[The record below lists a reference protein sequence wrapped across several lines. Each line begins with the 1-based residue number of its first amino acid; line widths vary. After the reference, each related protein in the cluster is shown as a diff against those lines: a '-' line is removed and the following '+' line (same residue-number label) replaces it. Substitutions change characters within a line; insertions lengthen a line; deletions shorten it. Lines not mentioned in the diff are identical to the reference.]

1 MSVGVTPCDYCR
13 LRHAEGS
20 PCTAMNVT
28 SPVCINMTGQAN
40 YCYSTHNSLSLSLSH
55 LKYEIPRPRK
65 YWTFVMSW
73 HKDQWRNDLVVICM
87 KTCNL
92 GIYLNFKNLSKTWHV
107 NTQTN
112 RYIMEFSYPT
122 LPFTFKCYGFCIK
135 CKEVRSVDPAR
146 AFYLQSSVKMF
157 YDLTT
162 TGCRPGALICLGDF
176 YISIKKWEWT
186 RLLTKESNDGVN
198 NWGWIEHFT
207 AAWMSWQQ
215 SKLLLAFTPSTIS
228 ICSDYS
234 ATSMPHRSGQAQ
246 VINNKSMIWS
256 ISKNSHIGWESDW

>member
-1 MSVGVTPCDYCR
+1 MPNMGRYSPTKISARDCGNARTNCR
-13 LRHAEGS
+13 YLS
-20 PCTAMNVT
+20 
-28 SPVCINMTGQAN
+28 
-40 YCYSTHNSLSLSLSH
+40 HNSLSPLSLSPFSR
-55 LKYEIPRPRK
+55 LEYELPRPRK

-215 SKLLLAFTPSTIS
+215 SKPAAGFYAKYHQHLLRLLSDFNATPL
-228 ICSDYS
+228 
-234 ATSMPHRSGQAQ
+234 
-246 VINNKSMIWS
+246 
-256 ISKNSHIGWESDW
+256 